1 MGLQIDTQPLAGM
14 RDIDRSERGE
24 HFLRHRP
31 PVSQYFKATVE
42 LIKILACVCGYAPL
56 NQFCADDL
64 TTWKRDIAYFTGI
77 NYAGVVPL

>member
-1 MGLQIDTQPLAGM
+1 LAGI
-14 RDIDRSERGE
+14 RAIGRSERGE

-31 PVSQYFKATVE
+31 PVPHYFKATVE
-42 LIKILACVCGYAPL
+42 WMKILACVCGHASL
-56 NQFCADDL
+56 NQFCAADL